1 MHKRC
6 KQYVYNMQ
14 IMCIFAADEE
24 QTKTLIYKIMQ
35 ADYYQIKLERFN
47 QGLTQKQLAEKAK
60 ISLRTLANAERGRDI
75 SPTTNKAI
83 KDALGI
89 K

>member
-1 MHKRC
+1 MCTFAAVRC
-6 KQYVYNMQ
+6 KPNLL
-14 IMCIFAADEE
+14 
-24 QTKTLIYKIMQ
+24 THKTMQ